1 MKILIFILFGFILF
15 SCNAEEAIDE
25 RKCLSNIVDVFP
37 RGKIFYNGLP
47 DSKYEFVVIDSN
59 NVFFVE
65 TKSIRSAKITSII
78 LLKEIK

>member
-1 MKILIFILFGFILF
+1 MKILIFILFSFILF
-15 SCNAEEAIDE
+15 SCNREAINKE
-25 RKCLSNIVDVFP
+25 VCLKNVQDAFP
-37 RGKIFYNGLP
+37 RGKVYNDLP
-47 DSKYEFVVIDSN
+47 NHYEFVVIDSN